1 MHFVSNAITQDAR
14 IANRSRAPSLLRS
27 FCFSPRFSVLL
38 FRVVAVEI
46 SIDVYGNGTGN
57 LDIRATDAAR
67 SLKIEIGR
75 LMSCDA
81 IRNCDEAT
89 I

>member
-1 MHFVSNAITQDAR
+1 MHVLLTEVALPPSSDL
-14 IANRSRAPSLLRS
+14 SVSLLDL
-27 FCFSPRFSVLL
+27 SVL
-38 FRVVAVEI
+38 FRVVVVEI

-75 LMSCDA
+75 LMSRDT
-81 IRNCDEAT
+81 IRDCGEAS